1 MGVEAHDSHI
11 TLAKGEQK
19 VVQIGFQ
26 VWENSYN
33 EWRLRHERARWLS
46 HHCHSTLG
54 LYILAC
60 LISI

>member
-26 VWENSYN
+26 SGKIATMNGNYDTS
-33 EWRLRHERARWLS
+33 A
-46 HHCHSTLG
+46 
-54 LYILAC
+54 LAGSR
-60 LISI
+60 ITATAP